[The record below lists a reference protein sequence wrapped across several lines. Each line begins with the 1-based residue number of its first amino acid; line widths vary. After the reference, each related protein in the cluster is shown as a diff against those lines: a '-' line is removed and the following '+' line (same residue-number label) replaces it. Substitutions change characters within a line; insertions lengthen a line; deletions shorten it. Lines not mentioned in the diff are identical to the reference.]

1 MKPRIRIFRLA
12 ALSLAT
18 VALGL
23 APALAAPAAM
33 LSSHLHLMSANAQ
46 LSRALNSSRVSVGQR
61 VTARLTMDLHTRKGL
76 WLPRN
81 AQLIGKVSQLQSG
94 HGKMTRIALVFTSAR
109 LKDGHV
115 IPIKATL
122 LGAMPPFAD
131 GSYGSSD
138 NFPDLSRPVAS
149 DASIDQESGML
160 SHVALHAA
168 VQSRNSG
175 IFLSKRDKIRL
186 PAGTQ
191 LRIAIA
197 ALPPSTTAA
206 G

>member
-1 MKPRIRIFRLA
+1 MKPLIRSFRLA

-18 VALGL
+18 VAMGL
-23 APALAAPAAM
+23 APALAAPSPN
-33 LSSHLHLMSANAQ
+33 LPSNLHLMSTNAR
-46 LSRALNSSRVSVGQR
+46 LNRAINSSRVSVGQR
-61 VTARLTMDLHTRKGL
+61 VTARLTMDLHTRHGIF
-76 WLPRN
+76 LPRN

-94 HGKMTRIALVFTSAR
+94 HGKMTRIALVFTRAR

-122 LGAMPPFAD
+122 LGAMPPFA
-131 GSYGSSD
+131 GGYYGSSN
-138 NFPDLSRPVAS
+138 NFPDLSKPVAA
-149 DASIDQESGML
+149 DASIDQESGVL

-197 ALPPSTTAA
+197 PLQPSTTAA